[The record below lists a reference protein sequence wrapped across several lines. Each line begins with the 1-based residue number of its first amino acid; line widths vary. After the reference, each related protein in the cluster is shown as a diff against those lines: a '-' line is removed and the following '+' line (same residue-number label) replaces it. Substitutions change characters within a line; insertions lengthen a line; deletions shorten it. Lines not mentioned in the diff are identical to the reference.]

1 MKFKLKFFK
10 PTKPSSANGKSK
22 KKRSFFSFLVGLL
35 FIVFLSYLL
44 YIPQQETEIDSELK
58 AGDIAQEDIIIKK
71 DITTEDEES
80 TKQKKK
86 EAREAVVPIY
96 EYYTENQSRCHEL
109 IKNWFTLIRQSRK
122 NYIKNRNGKELN
134 TIKEKIEKQFGL
146 EIPLNTLKEILN
158 SNIFNR
164 FDLNGLLKFTKS
176 MYEKKIITSKI
187 GVRKSRDDT
196 IKINVKGAEP
206 VILKVDNLYDLKDV
220 EIALNGFLKEQQLT
234 SKERRGISPVLM
246 EFIDVNISYS
256 INLTQAEEL
265 RFSNQ
270 VNPVIIKFKA
280 GKVILRKGDEVKPED
295 LKTIKLIAKAE
306 KKRELR
312 LPNFFLIVVILS
324 FLTIFSRKFFEI
336 WESGSLNRE
345 KLLIVTGATLILS
358 AFVYRISL
366 FLLPLILKNISIFQ
380 FHYDLKSI
388 YYAIPFGLGALI
400 IAFTFT
406 LQSAVIYSFINS
418 IIGGIMCN
426 WDFRIMLYILLANLA
441 VCFGLE
447 YYQRLKR
454 SPIIK
459 TSMLWLL
466 PVNILTIIFFNLTE
480 ADISIDLLAIN
491 VSLGIFSA
499 IFALILAN
507 FIIPVWEIV
516 FKLITELKLIE
527 LTNLNLPIFR
537 EMLEKAPG
545 TYHHS
550 QMVASL
556 AEAAAP
562 DLKLSPLLL
571 TAMALYHDIGKIDNP
586 HLFTENHTIYKNPHD
601 HFSPRDSAKNIIAHI
616 PDGTERA
623 NKIKL
628 PEIVQDAISQHH
640 GTKIVR
646 FFYDKAREM
655 SSIDSEDFDETAFKY
670 QGEKPQNIEN
680 AVIMLADQVEAASKS
695 LASPSEEE
703 IKNVIQEIISH
714 NIEENQFDECEG
726 LTFKSLN
733 IIAGSFYQKL
743 FSIYHMRVSYPGFD
757 FTDKKENNKK

>member
-10 PTKPSSANGKSK
+10 PAKPPSANGKSK

-35 FIVFLSYLL
+35 FVLFLSYLL

-58 AGDIAQEDIIIKK
+58 VGDIAREDIIIKK

-86 EAREAVVPIY
+86 EAREAVVPVY

-109 IKNWFTLIRQSRK
+109 ITDWFTLIRQSRK
-122 NYIKNRNGKELN
+122 NYIKNSNRDELKK
-134 TIKEKIEKQFGL
+134 IKERIDKQFGL
-146 EIPLNTLKEILN
+146 GISLDQLSEILN

-164 FDLNGLLKFTKS
+164 IDLNELLKFTKS
-176 MYEKKIITSKI
+176 LYEKKIVTSKI
-187 GVRKSRDDT
+187 GVRKSREDT
-196 IKINVKGAEP
+196 IKINVEGSEP
-206 VILKVDNLYDLKDV
+206 VILKVDDLYDLKDV
-220 EIALNGFLKEQQLT
+220 EIALNDFLKKQKL
-234 SKERRGISPVLM
+234 SAKERRGISPAMM

-256 INLTQAEEL
+256 VNLTQTEEL
-265 RFSNQ
+265 KVSNQ
-270 VNPVIIKFKA
+270 VNPAIITFKA
-280 GKVILRKGDEVKPED
+280 GKVILRKGDEVKQED
-295 LKTIKLIAKAE
+295 IKTIELIAQAE
-306 KKRELR
+306 KIRELR
-312 LPNFFLIVVILS
+312 LSNFFLIVAVLS
-324 FLTIFSRKFFEI
+324 FLTVFSRKFFEI

-358 AFVYRISL
+358 AFVYRVSL
-366 FLLPLILKNISIFQ
+366 FLLPLILKNISILQ
-380 FHYDLKSI
+380 FNYDIKSI

-406 LQSAVIYSFINS
+406 MQSAVIYSFINS
-418 IIGGIMCN
+418 IIGGMMCS
-426 WDFRIMLYILLANLA
+426 WDFRIVLYILLGNLA

-459 TSMLWLL
+459 TSILWLL
-466 PVNILTIIFFNLTE
+466 PVNIIIIILFTLTE
-480 ADISIDLLAIN
+480 ANISIDLLAIN

-499 IFALILAN
+499 VLALILAS
-507 FIIPVWEIV
+507 FIIPIWEIF

-616 PDGTERA
+616 PDGMERA

-628 PEIVQDAISQHH
+628 PEIVRDAISQHH
-640 GTKIVR
+640 GTKMVR

-655 SSIDSEDFDETAFKY
+655 SSIDTEDFDETAFKY

-680 AVIMLADQVEAASKS
+680 AIIMLADQVEAASKS

-703 IKNVIQEIISH
+703 IKNVIQEIITH
-714 NIEENQFDECEG
+714 NIEENQFDECDG

-733 IIAGSFYQKL
+733 IIAGNFYQKL

>member
-1 MKFKLKFFK
+1 MKFELKFFRPPK
-10 PTKPSSANGKSK
+10 SSSANGKGK
-22 KKRSFFSFLVGLL
+22 KKTSLLSFLAGLL
-35 FIVFLSYLL
+35 FVVILSYLL
-44 YIPQQETEIDSELK
+44 YIPLQETDIDRNLK
-58 AGDIAQEDIIIKK
+58 VGDIVKEDIIINK
-71 DITTEDEES
+71 DITIEDEGS
-80 TKQKKK
+80 TKKKKK
-86 EAREAVVPIY
+86 EAAETVVPIY
-96 EYYTENQSRCHEL
+96 EYYTENQTRSHDL
-109 IKNWFTLIRQSRK
+109 TKNWFNLIKQAKK
-122 NYIKNRNGKELN
+122 NYVKNRKEKELN
-134 TIKEKIEKQFGL
+134 SIKERIAKQFGL
-146 EIPLNTLKEILN
+146 EIPLARLRDILN
-158 SNIFNR
+158 SDIFNR
-164 FDLNGLLKFTKS
+164 LDLNGLLKFTKS

-187 GVRKSRDDT
+187 GVRKSREDT
-196 IKINVKGAEP
+196 IKINAGGADP
-206 VILKVDNLYDLKDV
+206 VILKINNLYDLKDV
-220 EIALNGFLKEQQLT
+220 EIALENFLKEQKL
-234 SKERRGISPVLM
+234 SAKERSFISPILI

-256 INLTQAEEL
+256 INLTKAEEL
-265 RFSNQ
+265 RVSSQ
-270 VNPVIIKFKA
+270 VNPVIIKLKA
-280 GKVILRKGDEVKPED
+280 GKVILRKGDEAKPED
-295 LKTIKLIAKAE
+295 LNIIKLIAQAE
-306 KKRELR
+306 KIRELR
-312 LPNFFLIVVILS
+312 LPTFFLIMAILS
-324 FLTIFSRKFFEI
+324 FLSLFSKKFFDI

-345 KLLIVTGATLILS
+345 KLLVVTGATLLLS
-358 AFVYRISL
+358 AVVYRISL
-366 FLLPLILKNISIFQ
+366 FLLPLIFKNITIIPFYYDTQSI
-380 FHYDLKSI
+380 H
-388 YYAIPFGLGALI
+388 YAIPFGLGALI

-418 IIGGIMCN
+418 IIGGIICN
-426 WDFRIMLYILLANLA
+426 WDFRIALYILLGNLV

-447 YYQRLKR
+447 HYQRLKR

-459 TSMLWLL
+459 TSLLWLL
-466 PVNILTIIFFNLTE
+466 PVNITAIILFNLTE
-480 ADISIDLLAIN
+480 ANISLDLLIIN

-499 IFALILAN
+499 ILALILAN
-507 FIIPVWEIV
+507 FIIPIWEIV
-516 FKLITELKLIE
+516 FKLITELKIIE

-556 AEAAAP
+556 AEAAAL

-571 TAMALYHDIGKIDNP
+571 TAMALYHDIGKINNP

-616 PDGTERA
+616 PDGLERA

-628 PEIVQDAISQHH
+628 PEIVKGAIPQHH
-640 GTKIVR
+640 GTKLVR

-655 SSIDSEDFDETAFKY
+655 SSIDTEDFDETAFRY

-680 AVIMLADQVEAASKS
+680 AIIMLADQVEAASKS

-703 IKNVIQEIISH
+703 IKNVIQGIISH

-733 IIAGSFYQKL
+733 IIASSFHQKL